1 MILYRY
7 VGIPPSWGNVSSK
20 DIEVSELKFRKI
32 TEALDKIS
40 KKPVQIL
47 VIGQVAPIV
56 NYIVEKNSINSI
68 RGIDFSEYFA
78 STFDKEN
85 NFEVKISKFTV
96 VYNVGLEKAL
106 NLSFSK
112 QLLKG
117 LIQKI
122 KDNGSHLLLQTSKT
136 ATQISTDY
144 ELQFKNVLR
153 LPEKQEE
160 KIL

>member
-1 MILYRY
+1 MILYNY
-7 VGIPPSWGNVSSK
+7 VGIPPSWGEISSK
-20 DIEVSELKFRKI
+20 DVEVSELRFKKI
-32 TEALDKIS
+32 TEAIDRIS

-47 VIGQVAPIV
+47 IIGHVAPIV
-56 NYIVEKNSINSI
+56 NYIVSKYSINSI

-78 STFDKEN
+78 STFDKESK
-85 NFEVKISKFTV
+85 FEVKTSQFTV

-117 LIQKI
+117 LVQKV
-122 KDNGSHLLLQTSKT
+122 KDNGSHLLLQTTKT